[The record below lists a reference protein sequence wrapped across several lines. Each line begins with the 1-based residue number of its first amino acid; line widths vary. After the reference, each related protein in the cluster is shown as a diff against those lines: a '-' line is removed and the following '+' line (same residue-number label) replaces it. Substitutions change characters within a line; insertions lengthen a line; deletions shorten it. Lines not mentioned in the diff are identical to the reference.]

1 MHESK
6 IVHRSFS
13 AFGNVVKALAENSSS
28 APYRESKL
36 TCVLKDA
43 LGGNCKTTLFVTA
56 SPSSYNI
63 SETMNTIRL
72 GQRVRRLV
80 NSPHINF
87 DVNKEKYKRWL
98 LTTEVKFGELAAFI
112 KNLAKEL
119 VKERNKEVSNGHS
132 TQSALNISP
141 QDWKSINALLEDDE
155 IIDNPCRYAL
165 GIRKLDDLKGCSL
178 KWRMLSTEMLKNMPS
193 DDIMNALSTRDKTE
207 AQLYDIQTEAAVLR
221 RLNESFI
228 IDKKDKEEETNVLQ
242 KDLKLLTLKTSELEH
257 KLKMSEYREKKTV
270 MFLKHL
276 RKICWRLQKDISRN
290 RSIDISEITSC
301 ISGAPDLSGL
311 VDLDYL
317 LIETGL
323 IQQKELYL
331 YDDDEEYDDLIEL
344 TELPDGLLPRNMHQH
359 GSEFDNQFPDEI
371 NEYPLSNNLQPGRS
385 WLKNTMTQL
394 GSGNWNRKGEEPNP
408 EGKDMIEVGKNSE
421 KRSRKEK
428 QLECDLRNMANKCIE
443 LQMVLNEEKA
453 NVDAL
458 TNRSGSLTKKRL
470 AQEAITL
477 RKERDRMM
485 HNAKAATWKLQE
497 LHVVNKV
504 LAKKSAETVQHVTFL
519 EEGFKKLQETFRS
532 TVLDSLDSDTT
543 LRERLASLE
552 SVVESLTVP
561 QTRALDLDVL
571 SRPVHRMNL
580 PIRGQ
585 LVVKNE
591 TNGLLNMEAPKFNR
605 RCLSLISSLK
615 QHDYMP
621 AGNVVGKL
629 NSLGNQENLV
639 MLSAELG

>member
-1 MHESK
+1 
-6 IVHRSFS
+6 
-13 AFGNVVKALAENSSS
+13 
-28 APYRESKL
+28 
-36 TCVLKDA
+36 
-43 LGGNCKTTLFVTA
+43 
-56 SPSSYNI
+56 
-63 SETMNTIRL
+63 
-72 GQRVRRLV
+72 
-80 NSPHINF
+80 
-87 DVNKEKYKRWL
+87 
-98 LTTEVKFGELAAFI
+98 
-112 KNLAKEL
+112 
-119 VKERNKEVSNGHS
+119 
-132 TQSALNISP
+132 
-141 QDWKSINALLEDDE
+141 
-155 IIDNPCRYAL
+155 
-165 GIRKLDDLKGCSL
+165 
-178 KWRMLSTEMLKNMPS
+178 
-193 DDIMNALSTRDKTE
+193 
-207 AQLYDIQTEAAVLR
+207 
-221 RLNESFI
+221 
-228 IDKKDKEEETNVLQ
+228 
-242 KDLKLLTLKTSELEH
+242 
-257 KLKMSEYREKKTV
+257 
-270 MFLKHL
+270 
-276 RKICWRLQKDISRN
+276 
-290 RSIDISEITSC
+290 
-301 ISGAPDLSGL
+301 
-311 VDLDYL
+311 
-317 LIETGL
+317 
-323 IQQKELYL
+323 
-331 YDDDEEYDDLIEL
+331 
-344 TELPDGLLPRNMHQH
+344 
-359 GSEFDNQFPDEI
+359 
-371 NEYPLSNNLQPGRS
+371 
-385 WLKNTMTQL
+385 
-394 GSGNWNRKGEEPNP
+394 
-408 EGKDMIEVGKNSE
+408 
-421 KRSRKEK
+421 
-428 QLECDLRNMANKCIE
+428 MANKCIE

-621 AGNVVGKL
+621 AGNVRRKAKFTRKSRKSGDAISGIRMKNILSKYRDKHHTHVV
-629 NSLGNQENLV
+629 SLPTFQGNHYV
-639 MLSAELG
+639 FSYLGRG